1 MCLLTASLASI
12 HMTPLFRGNSGP
24 CPDARLV
31 VHAYS
36 CSLYFRSLP
45 VFTWRALTLRFQ
57 RLKAAC
63 VSQSVRRN
71 SVSPPTFTRDV
82 ITLPYT
88 QEAHVRGARGTTE
101 QWEWQPTFITDVF
114 IRTCACQKN
123 KQSYLR
129 RLKQWLMYLYVVF
142 AIQKLRHG
150 LSMQMAIWVFCELSP
165 PIIIAPQAGIRDGL
179 IALQAL
185 LKNRASFLASQAI
198 RSTFSTQITPVPST
212 LLCARSKNKER
223 GICWMSVQLSASV
236 ALQPDALKTG
246 RTIHP
251 SQSTDP

>member
-1 MCLLTASLASI
+1 MARTYFKISAFKGGMC
-12 HMTPLFRGNSGP
+12 
-24 CPDARLV
+24 
-31 VHAYS
+31 
-36 CSLYFRSLP
+36 
-45 VFTWRALTLRFQ
+45 
-57 RLKAAC
+57 
-63 VSQSVRRN
+63 QSVSECAATRN
-71 SVSPPTFTRDV
+71 RLLRLRVTSSRCHT
-82 ITLPYT
+82 
-88 QEAHVRGARGTTE
+88 HKK
-101 QWEWQPTFITDVF
+101 
-114 IRTCACQKN
+114 RTCAALEAQQNNESGNLSLSLTYISERVHAKKN

-142 AIQKLRHG
+142 AIQIVRLG

>member
-1 MCLLTASLASI
+1 M
-12 HMTPLFRGNSGP
+12 
-24 CPDARLV
+24 
-31 VHAYS
+31 
-36 CSLYFRSLP
+36 P

-63 VSQSVRRN
+63 VSQSVCSN
-71 SVSPPTFTRDV
+71 SESPPTFTRDV

-88 QEAHVRGARGTTE
+88 QEAH
-101 QWEWQPTFITDVF
+101 
-114 IRTCACQKN
+114 CAALEAQQNNESGSLSLSLTYLSERVHTKKI

-142 AIQKLRHG
+142 AIQKLRLG